1 LEDRRSRGG
10 AGTFYSPDRDQ
21 EPVETGVDVASG
33 ATPQPQHHR
42 FPSYFWDRAGYSIDG
57 LPANRDGSLAEGQD
71 YEMFEI
77 FLRANGYPTAGAA
90 VFVVALLGAA
100 INSSNLLLRI
110 SLEAAAIGIVA
121 GWALIV
127 SNNWKGWRSGRV
139 DSFCGDLTKLHDWD
153 VEGPDLHCLR
163 SASGVMFNVSPE
175 AYDELP
181 KTAHYRIY
189 FEPRTRDVVNVDEH
203 SDDAPHE
210 VPSRRTPMSR
220 PTRYAAS

>member
-1 LEDRRSRGG
+1 L
-10 AGTFYSPDRDQ
+10 YSPEGDQ
-21 EPVETGVDVASG
+21 NPVETGVDVASG

-57 LPANRDGSLAEGQD
+57 LPDNQDGRLVEGQGF
-71 YEMFEI
+71 EMFEI
-77 FLRANGYPTAGAA
+77 FLRAYGYPAAGAA

-110 SLEAAAIGIVA
+110 SLEAVAIGIVA
-121 GWALIV
+121 GWALMV
-127 SNNWKGWRSGRV
+127 WHNWKGWHSGRV
-139 DSFCGDLTKLHDWD
+139 NSFCGDLTKFNDWD
-153 VEGPDLHCLR
+153 AEGPDLHGLR
-163 SASGVMFNVSPE
+163 SGTLEFNVSPE
-175 AYDELP
+175 VYAALP

-210 VPSRRTPMSR
+210 VPSLKTSLNR
-220 PTRYAAS
+220 PKR